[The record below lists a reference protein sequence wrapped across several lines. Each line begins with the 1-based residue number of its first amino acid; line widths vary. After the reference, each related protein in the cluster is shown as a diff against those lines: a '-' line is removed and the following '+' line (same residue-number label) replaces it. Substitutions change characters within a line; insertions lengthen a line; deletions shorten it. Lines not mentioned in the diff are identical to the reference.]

1 MNRRIEFVLLMVV
14 AVVISYL
21 PVVSWPFMWVQTFFH
36 EISHGVAALITGGGI
51 NRIELDLRGSGV
63 CYTQG
68 GVRFIV
74 SIAGYLG
81 AALSGMFFYLSVTGL
96 GQRNVRF
103 FSALFGGLALLTLAF
118 WGRDLTTILILLVI
132 SALSFIPLINNWHPK
147 AMHLLMQFVGCYILL
162 DALKSPLYLI
172 DARNFGDGA
181 TLAQMTHIP
190 AILWV
195 ALWELSALICVW
207 TIWGHIKSPGNEQ
220 RGQFRAGFRAGVG
233 PR

>member
-1 MNRRIEFVLLMVV
+1 MNRRSEFVLLMVV
-14 AVVISYL
+14 ALVISYL
-21 PVVSWPFMWVQTFFH
+21 PFVSWPFMWVQTFFH
-36 EISHGVAALITGGGI
+36 EISHGVGALITGGGI

-74 SIAGYLG
+74 SIAGYSG
-81 AALSGMFFYLSVTGL
+81 AALSGMLFYLSVTGL

-103 FSALFGGLALLTLAF
+103 FSAGCGGLALLTLAL
-118 WGRDLTTILILLVI
+118 WGRDLITILILLVI
-132 SALSFIPLINNWHPK
+132 SALCFIPLINNWHPK

-190 AILWV
+190 EIMWV
-195 ALWELSALICVW
+195 ALWELCALMCVW
-207 TIWGHIKSPGNEQ
+207 TIWRQLNSPGEENEGE
-220 RGQFRAGFRAGVG
+220 RFI
-233 PR
+233 